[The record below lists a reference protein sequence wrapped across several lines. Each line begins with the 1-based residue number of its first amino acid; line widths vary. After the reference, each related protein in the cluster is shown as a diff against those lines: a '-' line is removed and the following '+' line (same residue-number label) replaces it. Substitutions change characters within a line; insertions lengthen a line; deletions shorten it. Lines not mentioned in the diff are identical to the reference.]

1 MLVLLVVSGVGYYWR
16 GNKSDMPE
24 FTTHKLARGNITE
37 KVTATGIINPIS
49 TINVGTQVS
58 GTIKEIY
65 VDYNSEVKKN
75 QMLALID
82 PDLFEA
88 KVAQQ
93 RAALDIAKAQVL
105 LQESTVKYNE
115 KNLQRIRKLHN
126 QKYSADKELDLAEKD
141 YDTSVAQLALNK
153 AQVEQA
159 EASLQSAETELRYTK
174 IISPVDGIVVS
185 KAVEVG
191 QTVAASFQT
200 PTLFNV
206 AEDLT
211 KMQIEAS
218 VVEADIAKVKEGQV
232 VEFSVDSFPD
242 EIFYGMVTQVRNEA
256 ITTSNV
262 VTYEVIIEID
272 NRDLLGDAYDH
283 EAYIYLMLNRENDA
297 LQAYRKAA
305 DLFEQDR
312 NSLKEAS
319 TLRAIA
325 RIEMKNKNYDV
336 AHDLLE
342 KCRNLYR
349 ENGDLLGEAS
359 ALSAIGCLRYIIR
372 DIANA
377 RKALMKSV
385 YLYGKVSHHFAE
397 AESLL
402 YLARVEAYDRE
413 QGDFDRARAHYKRS
427 IELFDFLG
435 NEDMKKA
442 VLDEYYNFLNRIM
455 AN

>member
-1 MLVLLVVSGVGYYWR
+1 MKKSVKWVLVLLVVCGVGYYWR

-272 NRDLLGDAYDH
+272 NRDLRLKPGMTANVEVITAQKENVLLVPNKALRFTYD
-283 EAYIYLMLNRENDA
+283 DGT
-297 LQAYRKAA
+297 
-305 DLFEQDR
+305 
-312 NSLKEAS
+312 SLTKKRYKDKG
-319 TLRAIA
+319 LWI
-325 RIEMKNKNYDV
+325 
-336 AHDLLE
+336 LE
-342 KCRNLYR
+342 KDKPVRVSITTGVYDDDFTEVTNASLD
-349 ENGDLLGEAS
+349 EGEE
-359 ALSAIGCLRYIIR
+359 IILEEK
-372 DIANA
+372 DSTAA
-377 RKALMKSV
+377 
-385 YLYGKVSHHFAE
+385 
-397 AESLL
+397 
-402 YLARVEAYDRE
+402 
-413 QGDFDRARAHYKRS
+413 RARAMR
-427 IELFDFLG
+427 
-435 NEDMKKA
+435 M
-442 VLDEYYNFLNRIM
+442 RM
-455 AN
+455 PR